1 MINEGIYRCFGK
13 KRYNNTITDIINNIT
28 NSIIHELTDNTSGMI
43 STAFVVEHHYSV
55 ANNYT
60 SSRLVLDGSPIYN
73 INITKDRITIKGIH
87 SGSLYNNTF
96 VYAFSDYY
104 KIQNRLFYKKIT
116 FNKGNSVSNFVNDI
130 RNNIMRECVDN
141 IPNIDIECNTEENK
155 VEIVHRR
162 RIDTNKVDYDF
173 LKYKLASGE
182 IFDNSN
188 ESFNTIYYYV
198 RKNTIITNR
207 ITYSEF
213 NAILVELQNDTTSSI
228 EYLYS
233 EYNNIKNTIG
243 GAVLYIT
250 KGNIVKTILCHK
262 SLMPSIHS
270 GFITYRSAYEEKLV
284 NLKTDNFDSIII
296 KDLDFSNINGQV
308 LLG

>member
-13 KRYNNTITDIINNIT
+13 KRYNNTMNYVINNIT
-28 NSIIHELTDNTSGMI
+28 SNIIHELNANTSGMI
-43 STAFVVEHHYSV
+43 STAFDVEKD
-55 ANNYT
+55 NT
-60 SSRLVLDGSPIYN
+60 DRPERIVLDGIPIYT
-73 INITKDRITIKGIH
+73 INITNNCMTIKGIH
-87 SGSLYNNTF
+87 SGSWYNNTF

-130 RNNIMRECVDN
+130 RNNIMRACVDN

-188 ESFNTIYYYV
+188 ESYNTIYYYV
-198 RKNTIITNR
+198 RKNTSITNR

-213 NAILVELQNDTTSSI
+213 NAILVELQNDTTYSI

>member
-1 MINEGIYRCFGK
+1 MINENEGIYRCFGK
-13 KRYNNTITDIINNIT
+13 KRYNNTMNYVINNIT
-28 NSIIHELTDNTSGMI
+28 SNIIHELNANTSGMI
-43 STAFVVEHHYSV
+43 STAFDVEKD
-55 ANNYT
+55 NT
-60 SSRLVLDGSPIYN
+60 DRPERIVLDGIPIYT
-73 INITKDRITIKGIH
+73 INITNNCMTIKGIH
-87 SGSLYNNTF
+87 SGSWYNNTF
-96 VYAFSDYY
+96 IYAFSNYY

-130 RNNIMRECVDN
+130 RNNIMSACVDT

>member
-1 MINEGIYRCFGK
+1 MINENEGIYRCFGK
-13 KRYNNTITDIINNIT
+13 KRYNNTMNYVINNIT
-28 NSIIHELTDNTSGMI
+28 SNIIHELNANTSGMI
-43 STAFVVEHHYSV
+43 STAFDVEKD
-55 ANNYT
+55 NT
-60 SSRLVLDGSPIYN
+60 DRPERIVLDGIPIYT
-73 INITKDRITIKGIH
+73 INITNNCMTIKGIH
-87 SGSLYNNTF
+87 SGSWYNNTF

-130 RNNIMRECVDN
+130 RNNIMRACVDN
-141 IPNIDIECNTEENK
+141 IPNIDIECNAEENK

-188 ESFNTIYYYV
+188 ESYNTIYYYV
-198 RKNTIITNR
+198 RKNTSITNR

-213 NAILVELQNDTTSSI
+213 NSILVELQNDTTHSI

-262 SLMPSIHS
+262 SLMPGIHS

-284 NLKTDNFDSIII
+284 NLKTDTFDSIII
-296 KDLDFSNINGQV
+296 KDIDFSNINSQV

>member
-1 MINEGIYRCFGK
+1 MINENEGIYRCFGK
-13 KRYNNTITDIINNIT
+13 KRYNNTMNYVINNIT
-28 NSIIHELTDNTSGMI
+28 SNIIHELNANTSGMI
-43 STAFVVEHHYSV
+43 STAFDVEKD
-55 ANNYT
+55 NT
-60 SSRLVLDGSPIYN
+60 DRPERIVLDGIPIYT
-73 INITKDRITIKGIH
+73 INITNNCMTIKGIH
-87 SGSLYNNTF
+87 SGSWYNNTF
-96 VYAFSDYY
+96 IYAFSNYY

-130 RNNIMRECVDN
+130 RNNIMRACVDN

>member
-43 STAFVVEHHYSV
+43 STAFDVEKD
-55 ANNYT
+55 NT
-60 SSRLVLDGSPIYN
+60 DRPERIVLDGIPIYT
-73 INITKDRITIKGIH
+73 INITNNCMTIKGIH
-87 SGSLYNNTF
+87 SGSWYNNTF

-130 RNNIMRECVDN
+130 RNNIMRACVDN

-198 RKNTIITNR
+198 RKNTSITNR
-207 ITYSEF
+207 LTYSEF
-213 NAILVELQNDTTSSI
+213 NAILVELQNDTTYSI